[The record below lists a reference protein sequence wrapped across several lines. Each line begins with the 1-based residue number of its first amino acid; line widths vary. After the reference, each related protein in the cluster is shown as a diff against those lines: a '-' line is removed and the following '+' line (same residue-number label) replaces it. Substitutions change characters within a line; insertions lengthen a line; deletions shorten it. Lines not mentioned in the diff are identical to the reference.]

1 METNNTNQMPPVP
14 TSMQRPMWIIRTL
27 AVMLIIYLAILI
39 VQQGYN
45 LHNSFANSKPAN
57 TIAVSGEGK
66 VEATPDLATVDVGV
80 LSQGATAA
88 EVTTQNNTKVDQL
101 ISFLKQQGVAAADIS
116 TSNFNL
122 SPQQDYSKGTPV
134 ITGYQGQQSL
144 TVKVHG
150 VDKSQDVLNSIL
162 GGAVSNGANEIDN
175 VSLSVENPDALQQQ
189 AQTMAIA
196 NAKTKAQALAQAAG
210 LSLGKVVN
218 VSEQNTVVPGPVP
231 FAVNSMAMSA
241 GAAPAAPSIQT
252 GSQEIDE
259 TMTVTFEVK

>member
-1 METNNTNQMPPVP
+1 MENQILPKWLVGG
-14 TSMQRPMWIIRTL
+14 L
-27 AVMLIIYLAILI
+27 GGLLIALVALLV
-39 VQQGYN
+39 VQKAHD
-45 LHNSFANSKPAN
+45 LETTFANAKPAN

-80 LSQGATAA
+80 LSQGTTAA

-101 ISFLKQQGVAAADIS
+101 IAFLKQQGVAAADIS
-116 TSNFNL
+116 TSNFSL

-150 VDKSQDVLNSIL
+150 VDKSQSVLNSIL
-162 GGAVSNGANEIDN
+162 GGAANNGANEIDN

-189 AQTMAIA
+189 AQTIAIA

-218 VSEQNTVVPGPVP
+218 VSEQNTEVPGPVP
-231 FAVNSMAMSA
+231 FALNSLAMSA
-241 GAAPAAPSIQT
+241 GSAPVAPSIQT